1 MPGEISRFVTL
12 RRFFFAKF
20 QQRPTKSNQT
30 SRLVIVVKY
39 LRLACSSNKTN
50 QAPKSVNIS
59 LASHPAYSNLHVQQH
74 TNYEACLD
82 SWSATQSTRS
92 RVVRCLFFSSH
103 AMTYL
108 SLWEFR
114 ALRRLWQRSCFGVS
128 ESWRTDRNGKSKL
141 CLHSEQ
147 TLRRKAYNHIFFFFF
162 TVTDSNNVDMV
173 NYMAE
178 RRVMWR
184 QGKQCISNSLKGG
197 KKSSGACTGKAPN
210 IPSDLSLSLSH
221 SHLHFHLPVYS
232 LWNDISL
239 KNQMVSQL
247 SATSPS
253 FGDVSKWMNVCKVLV
268 TVSVLDHGFPT
279 RGKTT

>member
-1 MPGEISRFVTL
+1 MPRFVECHSINPVACGSLFILLITCDDLPVLVGVQGVEEIVTAVLL
-12 RRFFFAKF
+12 RRVGELEDGQEWKIKAVFTQWADPPTESIQSYFF
-20 QQRPTKSNQT
+20 
-30 SRLVIVVKY
+30 L
-39 LRLACSSNKTN
+39 
-50 QAPKSVNIS
+50 
-59 LASHPAYSNLHVQQH
+59 
-74 TNYEACLD
+74 
-82 SWSATQSTRS
+82 
-92 RVVRCLFFSSH
+92 
-103 AMTYL
+103 
-108 SLWEFR
+108 
-114 ALRRLWQRSCFGVS
+114 
-128 ESWRTDRNGKSKL
+128 
-141 CLHSEQ
+141 
-147 TLRRKAYNHIFFFFF
+147 FFF